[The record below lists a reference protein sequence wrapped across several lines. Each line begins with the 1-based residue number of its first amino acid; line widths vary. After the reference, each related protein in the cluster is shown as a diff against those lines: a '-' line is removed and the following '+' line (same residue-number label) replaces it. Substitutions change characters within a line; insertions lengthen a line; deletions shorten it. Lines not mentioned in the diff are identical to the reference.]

1 MRIILLLLW
10 GIALLVFTSASNS
23 GFWGAGEIPFFHW
36 KSNADYHNLLKFDL
50 KFSTA
55 YIGQKIGHFTGFA
68 IFAVLLKRVMGN
80 YRMCIAFSVT
90 FAVLTEVIQLYFGR
104 DGRLYDIV
112 IDSLGILLGLVL
124 VWFIRIKSR
133 NRWS

>member
-1 MRIILLLLW
+1 
-10 GIALLVFTSASNS
+10 
-23 GFWGAGEIPFFHW
+23 
-36 KSNADYHNLLKFDL
+36 
-50 KFSTA
+50 
-55 YIGQKIGHFTGFA
+55 
-68 IFAVLLKRVMGN
+68 MGN